1 MRFQLI
7 WRAPEHYNHVHFGIK
22 PRRWPRVLMTPLA
35 PVFIPNSR
43 EPWWPVP
50 VEACARARATLVRPA
65 GGQKFLNPRDLQD
78 LPDGGYLNFPADMRQ
93 PLDEPVAGYMRIKV
107 GRPLT
112 WVQWWLFYLYNPK
125 AYPLDG
131 AGWGAHEGDWEVVQ
145 VGYHHQDTGAHRPD
159 PRDREPASE
168 RAVPPVLGLRNHARR
183 PPDRVRGS
191 RVARELSDARSD
203 GGG

>member
-1 MRFQLI
+1 MDCLADRLAARFGYGSKWGGSGLVDHIRDGLRFQLI
-7 WRAPEHYNHVHFGIK
+7 WRAPEHYNHVHFGDQAS
-22 PRRWPRVLMTPLA
+22 RRPRVLMTPLA

-93 PLDEPVAGYMRIKV
+93 PLDEPVTGYMRIKV

-112 WVQWWLFYLYNPK
+112 WVAVVAVL
-125 AYPLDG
+125 PLQPQG
-131 AGWGAHEGDWEVVQ
+131 
-145 VGYHHQDTGAHRPD
+145 
-159 PRDREPASE
+159 
-168 RAVPPVLGLRNHARR
+168 VPARR
-183 PPDRVRGS
+183 RRLGRP
-191 RVARELSDARSD
+191 
-203 GGG
+203 